1 MRTRHEIVGR
11 AFTHQGHHETAENDS
26 ILIRAW
32 LRLCGIKSPAPWCAA
47 FASWC
52 LGDRAMAGAL
62 KLGRSFPTTLRPQP
76 GDLMYF
82 ATGGGAGHIGIVV
95 AVSDTEVLCIE
106 GNRNNAVRLV
116 RRLRS
121 EVLFARTRAEDA
133 GPETTLLEPWPEAP
147 LARVEREGT
156 R

>member
-1 MRTRHEIVGR
+1 MRTRAEIVER
-11 AFTHQGHHETAENDS
+11 ARVHVGHSETSENDS

-32 LRLCGIKSPAPWCAA
+32 LRLCGVASPAPWCAA

-62 KLGRSFPTTLRPQP
+62 KLGRSFPATLNPQP

-82 ATGGGAGHIGIVV
+82 ATGGGKGHIGIVV
-95 AVSDTEVLCIE
+95 AVSEDEVLCIE
-106 GNRNNAVRLV
+106 GNRHNRIALV

-121 EVLFARTRAEDA
+121 EVLFSRTRAEDWE
-133 GPETTLLEPWPEAP
+133 GPQLDLGPSERWP
-147 LARVEREGT
+147 LARRTIEGT

>member
-11 AFTHQGHHETAENDS
+11 AFVHEWHRETAENDS

-32 LRLCGIKSPAPWCAA
+32 LRLCGITAPAPWCAA

-62 KLGRSFPTTLRPQP
+62 KLGRSFPATLSPQP
-76 GDLMYF
+76 GDLMHF
-82 ATGGGAGHIGIVV
+82 ATGKGAGHIGIVV
-95 AVSDTEVLCIE
+95 AVSELEVLCIE
-106 GNRNNAVRLV
+106 GNSQNRIRLV

-121 EVLFARTRAEDA
+121 EVLFSRTRDEDA
-133 GPETTLLEPWPEAP
+133 GPETILLEPWPAAP
-147 LARVEREGT
+147 LVRVAREGT

>member
-1 MRTRHEIVGR
+1 MRTRHDIVGR
-11 AFTHQGHHETAENDS
+11 AFVHEGHRETAENDS

-32 LRLCGIKSPAPWCAA
+32 LRLCGITYPAPWCAA

-52 LGDRAMAGAL
+52 LGDRALAGAL
-62 KLGRSFPTTLRPQP
+62 KLGRSFPATLSPQP

-82 ATGGGAGHIGIVV
+82 ATGGGAGHVGIVV
-95 AVSDTEVLCIE
+95 AVAPSEVLCME
-106 GNRNNAVRLV
+106 GNSANRVRLV

-121 EVLFARTRAEDA
+121 EVLFSRTRDEDA
-133 GPETTLLEPWPEAP
+133 GPETILLEPWPEAP
-147 LARVEREGT
+147 LVRVSRADT

>member
-11 AFTHQGHHETAENDS
+11 AFTHVGHSETSENDS

-32 LRLCGIKSPAPWCAA
+32 LRLCGIVTPAPWCAA

-62 KLGRSFPTTLRPQP
+62 KLGRSFPATLNPQP

-82 ATGGGAGHIGIVV
+82 ATGGGKGHVGIVV
-95 AVSDTEVLCIE
+95 AVNELEVLCIE
-106 GNRNNAVRLV
+106 GNQRNRVRLI

-121 EVLFARTRAEDA
+121 EVLFSRTRAEDA
-133 GPETTLLEPWPEAP
+133 GPETALLEPWPEAP
-147 LARVEREGT
+147 LVRRSLEGT